1 LDVYSDIMRYGPQRV
16 ASTQL
21 LSSATHRPSHVNHGS
36 CARGGVLLYVITDKR
51 PELAYVDNGGVGPVP
66 HDVELT
72 HTDLTEVT
80 RVVFVEKGTV
90 MVLATSLTTATR
102 VLTMFT
108 DTAVAGTDV
117 RALLAVLVKTGR
129 L

>member
-1 LDVYSDIMRYGPQRV
+1 
-16 ASTQL
+16 
-21 LSSATHRPSHVNHGS
+21 
-36 CARGGVLLYVITDKR
+36 
-51 PELAYVDNGGVGPVP
+51 
-66 HDVELT
+66 VELT